1 MPTNPTIALNPCSI
15 AAGSIPPRSFTTMAI
30 INIDADIAKSV
41 FPSCSKLSPANSVI
55 KVRAAITPTNPAIAT
70 KPCSIAAGSIPPRIF
85 ITAAINTIETAILL
99 SIFPSLSMS
108 LDISSFVNTAYT
120 AINDIS
126 EITIVSIPSIACLY
140 WSGFNDPI
148 IFKVA
153 AIRTIAAPIA
163 TILAD
168 MAPKLRAPEPNL
180 EDSIERTSIT
190 AIIAVNTPI
199 NVDNIATA
207 SHSLSGSINVNTTIL
222 PTKIAMDIAIFLIAF
237 ALILNA
243 KDFRTLENPIK
254 VFPMPFADS
263 SNTFPAPES
272 TSPSP

>member
-1 MPTNPTIALNPCSI
+1 M
-15 AAGSIPPRSFTTMAI
+15 F
-30 INIDADIAKSV
+30 
-41 FPSCSKLSPANSVI
+41 
-55 KVRAAITPTNPAIAT
+55 
-70 KPCSIAAGSIPPRIF
+70 
-85 ITAAINTIETAILL
+85 
-99 SIFPSLSMS
+99 
-108 LDISSFVNTAYT
+108 LDISSFTKKAYT
-120 AINDIS
+120 AINDMS
-126 EITIVSIPSIACLY
+126 ETTIVSIPSIACLY
-140 WSGFNDPI
+140 WSEFNDPI

-168 MAPKLRAPEPNL
+168 MAPKLRAPDPNL

-243 KDFRTLENPIK
+243 KDFRTLESPIK
-254 VFPMPFADS
+254 VFPIPFADS

-272 TSPSP
+272 TSPSPLSGLANESTASAIFLIVATIPRLTNPANTEFQSMLFMASIALVPIVLIAFQTVEVPF